1 MTSKFDAESKT
12 LYLIQGD
19 SGYLYVGGLNKD
31 EAQRVY
37 FGIYD
42 EKRQVIGD
50 ELKEDCELNKDFV
63 EFNFTTDYTS
73 KLTVPLNKSEKTYK
87 YAIKVHT
94 LGTTNEDTMNIGG
107 GNMGEEYEV
116 VVYPEK
122 LKGY

>member
-42 EKRQVIGD
+42 EKRQVIGK
-50 ELKEDCELNKDFV
+50 ELEEDCELNKDFV

-107 GNMGEEYEV
+107 GDIGEEYEV

>member
-42 EKRQVIGD
+42 EKRQVIGK
-50 ELKEDCELNKDFV
+50 ELEEDCELNKDFV

-107 GNMGEEYEV
+107 GDIGEEYEV
-116 VVYPEK
+116 VVYPER